1 MNKRILIF
9 LLLIFTIIIIIM
21 FDYKPELFGPLTQ
34 LNIIDINLPKGEWKN
49 NCKLVCWNPPILTAD
64 CKDDLGHYRNS
75 SINVDTCYTKEIHG
89 DHGHLD
95 CH

>member
-9 LLLIFTIIIIIM
+9 LLLILILISLFE
-21 FDYKPELFGPLTQ
+21 YKKESYGPLTQ
-34 LNIIDINLPKGEWKN
+34 LKLIDLKLPVGEWKN

-64 CKDDLGHYRNS
+64 CRDDFGHYHNS
-75 SINVDTCYTKEIHG
+75 SINIESCYTKEVHTNR
-89 DHGHLD
+89 GHLD